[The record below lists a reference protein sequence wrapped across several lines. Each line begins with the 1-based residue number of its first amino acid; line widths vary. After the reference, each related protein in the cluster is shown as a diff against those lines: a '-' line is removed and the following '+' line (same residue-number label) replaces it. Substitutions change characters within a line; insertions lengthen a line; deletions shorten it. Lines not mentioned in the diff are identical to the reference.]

1 MPLILYMQKFFLIIL
16 FSSLTLKMY
25 GQLRAPKYSN
35 EFLAIGVGARALG
48 MSGTQVAIVND
59 VTSGYWNPAG
69 LIRVKDK
76 YQVSLMHA
84 EYFAGIAKYDYL
96 AFTTAIDSVSKLGV
110 SVIRFGVDD
119 IPNTLNLFNADGSI
133 NYDKITFFA
142 SADYAFLFSY
152 ARKSQRIKG
161 LNFGANLK
169 IIHRVVGNFGTA
181 WGFGFDVG
189 LQYQRRKWQLG
200 AVVKDITGTFNAWS
214 YNSSLL
220 VKTFALTA
228 NVVPENSIEVTL
240 PQAILG
246 VGRSFTFG
254 RKFGLIAGIDLN
266 VTFDGRRNNTFSDVI
281 KSNLVSID
289 PKGGFEVAYNKIA
302 FLRFGVGN
310 IQKIKNFDKTYKT
323 TFQPNFGVGFKLS
336 KFTIDYALT
345 DIGDK
350 AEALYSNV
358 FSIKAGF

>member
-1 MPLILYMQKFFLIIL
+1 MQKIIFIIL
-16 FSSLTLKMY
+16 FSGLTLNIF

-96 AFTTAIDSVSKLGV
+96 SFTTAIDSVSKLGV
-110 SVIRFGVDD
+110 SIIRFGVDD
-119 IPNTLNLFNADGSI
+119 IPNTLNLFNADGSV
-133 NYDKITFFA
+133 NYDNITFFS

-169 IIHRVVGNFGTA
+169 IIHRVAGNFGAA

-189 LQYQRRKWQLG
+189 LQYQRKNWQLG

-214 YNSSLL
+214 YNSSLF
-220 VKTFALTA
+220 VKTYKLTS
-228 NVVPENSIEVTL
+228 NVVPDNSIEVTL

-254 RKFGLIAGIDLN
+254 SKFGLIAGIDLN

-281 KSNLVSID
+281 KSNLISID

-323 TFQPNFGVGFKLS
+323 TFQPNFGIGFKVS